1 MSGGNGGN
9 VRSTGTSRPWRTG
22 ATDVAGWP
30 RAGIRGDGRP
40 DGRPRGN
47 KDRDRGPDPA
57 EDASTG
63 TGTGTGT
70 DPGTDADPNADA
82 CTVPNAN
89 AGTDTGADPNAGA
102 ARNRR
107 TRRSRGRRRL
117 RAGLRR
123 RMADRRIRVRRTR
136 GRRLRRALIV
146 LLTVLAHLV
155 AAVLVAYHLT
165 VIPEPHPETAM
176 QSSVFVDDDGDYL
189 GRRGPVDRQEIPLS
203 QVPGHV
209 REAVI
214 AAENRSFRSD
224 TGISPKAI
232 TRAAWATVSGGGR
245 QGGSTITQQYVKNA
259 LLTPEQSL
267 YRKAREALIAIK
279 LDRTR
284 SKDEILAGYLNTVY
298 FGRGAAGIQS
308 AARNYFGVDARNLTV
323 SQGAA
328 LAAVINIPSYYEK
341 AGSDPAVTA
350 KLVDRWDWV
359 LDAMA
364 DSHAITAAQRAAARF
379 PAFRFYPPGDTDG
392 QRQYLIDV
400 ASAEAA
406 DRLGI
411 TEDQL
416 ARGGYTIRTTFDLTA
431 QDATA
436 ERAGDAPPAKGGAR
450 LHTAVVAL
458 VPSDGAVRVLY
469 GGPDYARQ
477 PFNDAVD
484 GAVEAGTALE
494 PFSGTKLP
502 PPLAGLTRAA
512 APTPLRLASA
522 YATAAAHGT
531 YAKPYTIARIT
542 RAGRTLYRAHPNT
555 STATAGGGAGVLTK
569 LMQSRAGGRPAV
581 LTGAAGPRT
590 LWRTTYD
597 EHLTLT
603 VALFAEHP
611 AKGGKPALPAPL
623 PGTAEGLSAHISEGA
638 WAKITGTSGGPSP
651 AEEGNPGLPIGQ
663 TKPILATR

>member
-1 MSGGNGGN
+1 M
-9 VRSTGTSRPWRTG
+9 
-22 ATDVAGWP
+22 
-30 RAGIRGDGRP
+30 
-40 DGRPRGN
+40 
-47 KDRDRGPDPA
+47 
-57 EDASTG
+57 
-63 TGTGTGT
+63 
-70 DPGTDADPNADA
+70 
-82 CTVPNAN
+82 
-89 AGTDTGADPNAGA
+89 
-102 ARNRR
+102 
-107 TRRSRGRRRL
+107 
-117 RAGLRR
+117 
-123 RMADRRIRVRRTR
+123 
-136 GRRLRRALIV
+136 
-146 LLTVLAHLV
+146 
-155 AAVLVAYHLT
+155 
-165 VIPEPHPETAM
+165 
-176 QSSVFVDDDGDYL
+176 
-189 GRRGPVDRQEIPLS
+189 
-203 QVPGHV
+203 
-209 REAVI
+209 
-214 AAENRSFRSD
+214 
-224 TGISPKAI
+224 
-232 TRAAWATVSGGGR
+232 
-245 QGGSTITQQYVKNA
+245 
-259 LLTPEQSL
+259 
-267 YRKAREALIAIK
+267 
-279 LDRTR
+279 
-284 SKDEILAGYLNTVY
+284 
-298 FGRGAAGIQS
+298 
-308 AARNYFGVDARNLTV
+308 
-323 SQGAA
+323 
-328 LAAVINIPSYYEK
+328 
-341 AGSDPAVTA
+341 TA

-458 VPSDGAVRVLY
+458 VPGDGAVRVLY

-502 PPLAGLTRAA
+502 PPLAASPAPPPRPRCGWPPRTRPRRRTVRTRSRTRSRGSPARAA
-512 APTPLRLASA
+512 P
-522 YATAAAHGT
+522 
-531 YAKPYTIARIT
+531 
-542 RAGRTLYRAHPNT
+542 
-555 STATAGGGAGVLTK
+555 STAPIRTPVRRRRGWRGGVDQIDAEPG
-569 LMQSRAGGRPAV
+569 GGRPAV

>member
-1 MSGGNGGN
+1 MSDVSDESDGNTA
-9 VRSTGTSRPWRTG
+9 VSRPERTG
-22 ATDVAGWP
+22 ATGLAGWP
-30 RAGIRGDGRP
+30 RVSVRTDRRQDGRP
-40 DGRPRGN
+40 PGD
-47 KDRDRGPDPA
+47 KERDR
-57 EDASTG
+57 SR
-63 TGTGTGT
+63 
-70 DPGTDADPNADA
+70 DPGPGAGADA
-82 CTVPNAN
+82 
-89 AGTDTGADPNAGA
+89 GRAGA
-102 ARNRR
+102 EAAPSRR
-107 TRRSRGRRRL
+107 GGGSRGRRRL

-123 RMADRRIRVRRTR
+123 RLADRRIRVRRTR

-155 AAVLVAYHLT
+155 AAALVAYHLT

-176 QSSVFVDDDGDYL
+176 QSTVFVDDDGTYL

-232 TRAAWATVSGGGR
+232 ARAAWATVSGGGR

-259 LLTPEQSL
+259 LLSPEQSL
-267 YRKAREALIAIK
+267 SRKAREALIAIK

-284 SKDEILAGYLNTVY
+284 PKDEILAGYLNTVY

-364 DSHAITAAQRAAARF
+364 DSRAITAAQRAAARF

-416 ARGGYTIRTTFDLTA
+416 ARGGYTVRTTFDLTA

-436 ERAGDAPPAKGGAR
+436 EPAAGAVPVEGGAR

-458 VPSDGAVRVLY
+458 VPGDGAVRVLY
-469 GGPDYARQ
+469 GGADYARQ

-484 GAVEAGTALE
+484 GAVEAGTALR
-494 PFSGTKLP
+494 PFAGTKLL
-502 PPLAGLTRAA
+502 PPLAGLARAV
-512 APTPLRLASA
+512 APTPLRLAAA
-522 YATAAAHGT
+522 YAAAAAHGT
-531 YAKPYTIARIT
+531 YAKPYTVARIT

-555 STATAGGGAGVLTK
+555 SAAIMRGGAGVLTK
-569 LMQSRAGGRPAV
+569 LMQSRAGGPPTV
-581 LTGAAGPRT
+581 ITGAAGPRT
-590 LWRTTYD
+590 LWRTTFD
-597 EHLTLT
+597 ERLTLT

-611 AKGGKPALPAPL
+611 AKGRKGPLPAPL
-623 PGTAEGLSAHISEGA
+623 PGTAEGLSAHISESA

>member
-1 MSGGNGGN
+1 M
-9 VRSTGTSRPWRTG
+9 
-22 ATDVAGWP
+22 
-30 RAGIRGDGRP
+30 
-40 DGRPRGN
+40 
-47 KDRDRGPDPA
+47 A
-57 EDASTG
+57 E
-63 TGTGTGT
+63 
-70 DPGTDADPNADA
+70 
-82 CTVPNAN
+82 
-89 AGTDTGADPNAGA
+89 
-102 ARNRR
+102 
-107 TRRSRGRRRL
+107 
-117 RAGLRR
+117 
-123 RMADRRIRVRRTR
+123 RRIRVRRTR

-146 LLTVLAHLV
+146 LLTVVAHVV
-155 AAVLVAYHLT
+155 AAALVAYHVT
-165 VIPEPHPETAM
+165 VIPKPHPETAM
-176 QSSVFVDDDGDYL
+176 QSTVFVDDDGDYL

-203 QVPGHV
+203 QVPAHV

-232 TRAAWATVSGGGR
+232 ARAAWATVSGGGR

-259 LLTPEQSL
+259 LLSPEQSL
-267 YRKAREALIAIK
+267 SRKAREALIAIK

-350 KLVDRWDWV
+350 KLVDRWAWV

-364 DSHAITAAQRAAARF
+364 DSRAITAAQRAAARF

-400 ASAEAA
+400 AAAEAA

-416 ARGGYTIRTTFDLTA
+416 ARGGYTVRTTFDLTA

-436 ERAGDAPPAKGGAR
+436 ELAGDAPPAEGGVR

-458 VPSDGAVRVLY
+458 TPGDGAVRVLY
-469 GGPDYARQ
+469 GGADYARQ

-494 PFSGTKLP
+494 PFSGTKLL
-502 PPLAGLTRAA
+502 PPLAGLARTA

-531 YAKPYTIARIT
+531 YAKPYTVARIT
-542 RAGRTLYRAHPNT
+542 RAGRILYRAKPNT
-555 STATAGGGAGVLTK
+555 STAMAEGGSGVLTK
-569 LMQSRAGGRPAV
+569 LMQSRTGGHPAV

-590 LWRTTYD
+590 LWGTTYD

-611 AKGGKPALPAPL
+611 AKGRKAALPAPL
-623 PGTAEGLSAHISEGA
+623 PGTAPALRVHISEGV
-638 WAKITGTSGGPSP
+638 WAKITGTSGDPSP
-651 AEEGNPGLPIGQ
+651 AEEGNPGLPNGQ